1 MKNKSKLKDVRV
13 LVTGA
18 GGFIGSHLTRRLLEG
33 GAEVFAFD
41 TDNKKIKDIADKI
54 KFYNVDITR
63 FKDVKEI
70 TDKIQ
75 PEKIYHLAACN
86 DVRRLTS
93 LVDKMIQINLQGT
106 VNLLNALD
114 GKYECFVNTG
124 TCEEYG
130 RGHAP
135 FKEEQLPRPISPYS
149 ASKASATMFCLMYNK
164 SLGHPIVTLRPFLT
178 YGPNQNPT
186 MLIPQVIISCLE
198 KKTYKMTKGEQT
210 RDFNYVDD
218 VVEGYIKAS
227 TTKRAIGEVINL
239 GWGKEYKIIDV
250 VKKIVRMMNNP
261 IKIDVG
267 ALPYRPGEVMHFY
280 SSNIKAKEILG
291 WNPKIDLD
299 EGLKRTIE
307 WYTENWR

>member
-1 MKNKSKLKDVRV
+1 MNDLKSSSH
-13 LVTGA
+13 
-18 GGFIGSHLTRRLLEG
+18 GSG
-33 GAEVFAFD
+33 PV
-41 TDNKKIKDIADKI
+41 
-54 KFYNVDITR
+54 
-63 FKDVKEI
+63 
-70 TDKIQ
+70 
-75 PEKIYHLAACN
+75 
-86 DVRRLTS
+86 
-93 LVDKMIQINLQGT
+93 
-106 VNLLNALD
+106 
-114 GKYECFVNTG
+114 
-124 TCEEYG
+124 
-130 RGHAP
+130 P
-135 FKEEQLPRPISPYS
+135 FKEEQLSMPISPYS

-164 SLGHPIVTLRPFLT
+164 SLRHPIVTLRPFLT

-227 TTKRAIGEVINL
+227 TTKRAIGEIINL

-261 IKIDVG
+261 IKIEVG